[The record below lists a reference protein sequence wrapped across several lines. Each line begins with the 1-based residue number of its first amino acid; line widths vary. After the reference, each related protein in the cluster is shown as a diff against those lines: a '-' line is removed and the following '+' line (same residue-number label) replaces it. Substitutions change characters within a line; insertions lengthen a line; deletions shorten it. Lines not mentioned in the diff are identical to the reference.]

1 MADPENPAPTSIAL
15 DASLARFDTDRAIY
29 DALTTKL
36 RERNKTAL
44 FDVLAAAGIS
54 HVAVSFDGYG
64 DSGQIE
70 NIETKANDT
79 VVDLPPGTI
88 TIGLAEWGR
97 GDATSRDLSL
107 AAAIEQLAYGF
118 LEDTHSGWKITGCVR
133 RLPLRCRRTLDHAR
147 LQRAVRELRIHPASV
162 LRRRRWHIRIIT
174 LSLR

>member
-118 LEDTHSGWKITGCVR
+118 LEDTHSGWENNGGAYGDFLFDVAERSI
-133 RLPLRCRRTLDHAR
+133 TLDYNERFESSEYTQH
-147 LQRAVRELRIHPASV
+147 LF
-162 LRRRRWHIRIIT
+162 
-174 LSLR
+174 

>member
-118 LEDTHSGWKITGCVR
+118 LEDTHSGWVNNGGAYGDFLFDVAERSI
-133 RLPLRCRRTLDHAR
+133 TLDYNERFESSEYTQH
-147 LQRAVRELRIHPASV
+147 LF
-162 LRRRRWHIRIIT
+162 
-174 LSLR
+174 